1 MSITKRSKVK
11 AAIGFASTSLLVLG
25 LVATAGVLVG
35 IICQVFMLGW
45 HLVNWHPV
53 M

>member
-1 MSITKRSKVK
+1 MARPLGSINKRSRVK
-11 AAIGFASTSLLVLG
+11 SFIGFASTSLLVLG

-45 HLVNWHPV
+45 YLVN
-53 M
+53 